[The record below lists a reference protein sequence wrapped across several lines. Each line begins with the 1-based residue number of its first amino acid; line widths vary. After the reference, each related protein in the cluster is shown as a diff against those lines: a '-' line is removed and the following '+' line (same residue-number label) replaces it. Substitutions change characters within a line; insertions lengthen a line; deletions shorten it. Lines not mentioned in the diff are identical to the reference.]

1 MAMLHAIQYCHMDD
15 NIDDFRDQEAFQNL
29 VAIEQFSN
37 IMEGGAITPLETVDA
52 IDDMITD
59 AMDGDVED

>member
-1 MAMLHAIQYCHMDD
+1 MDD
-15 NIDDFRDQEAFQNL
+15 NIDDFRDQQCFQNL

-37 IMEGGAITPLETVDA
+37 IMEGGAITPMETVDA

-59 AMDGDVED
+59 VMDGDADDA